1 MTYDIIITILVISLT
16 IFLFV
21 KEYFSID
28 LVALSAIV
36 ILVSTGVITV
46 EDGLNGFSNE
56 ATLTV
61 MAMFILSHALV
72 KTKVIEY
79 LAPMVVGLLKKGYI
93 ASVSSLAFFIGGTS
107 AFVNNTPIVATFIP
121 VVTNASRKISE
132 SPSRYL
138 MVLSYVSIFG
148 GCCTLI
154 GTSTNLLVSGMAVQ
168 EGHEAFTLFQMAPL
182 GIILLVAGSIYLILV
197 GKKILPDRI
206 SRDYL
211 HEQEGAKAF
220 LAEVKMTA
228 KSEEEKKSVES
239 LFNSDGI
246 EVRALKQ
253 AGGSKSKVKPDHQI
267 ASDDVFIIEGDFK
280 KIHQLVKNDF
290 LKISDSFEDSEF
302 PDEQTRLME
311 IVLLPNSELIGKR
324 LSKVNFLKRYNS
336 SIIAIRHRGKR
347 KFEDLK
353 NIKLKSGDVLVLL
366 TNDKGHELI
375 QADQEFE
382 NAPFISLREQ
392 IVEKI
397 NKGKLLLVSAV
408 IASVI
413 ILASF
418 GILPIVIAALGGVVV
433 LNLLG
438 VITMTDA
445 YRSIDWK
452 VIFMLAGSLCLG
464 KAMISSGLADLL
476 GDGLITLLSVYSGPV
491 IMVSM
496 FYLLTSLLTETMS
509 NHASA
514 ALMVPIAISV
524 ASTLDVSPTPL
535 LLTIAFAGSAS
546 FMTPIGY
553 QTNTMIYSAGN
564 YKFSDFI
571 RVGGGLNLLFWI
583 LSSLLIPLIYSF

>member
-1 MTYDIIITILVISLT
+1 MTYDMIITIAVITLT

-79 LAPMVVGLLKKGYI
+79 LAPFVVKLLNKGYATSVVSF
-93 ASVSSLAFFIGGTS
+93 ASFIGGTS

-121 VVTNASRKISE
+121 IINSASRKIGE
-132 SPSRYL
+132 SPSRFL
-138 MVLSYVSIFG
+138 MVLSFVSIFG

-168 EGHEAFTLFQMAPL
+168 EGYEGFTMFQMAPL
-182 GIILLVAGSIYLILV
+182 GVILLVAGTVYLIVV
-197 GKKILPDRI
+197 GNKLIPDRI
-206 SRDYL
+206 SKNHL
-211 HEQEGAKAF
+211 NEQEGAKQY

-228 KSEEEKKSVES
+228 KSEDEKKSVES
-239 LFNSDGI
+239 LFSSDGI
-246 EVRALKQ
+246 SVRALKPK
-253 AGGSKSKVKPDHQI
+253 GKSKTEAKSDHQI
-267 ASDDVFIIEGDFK
+267 MNDDVFLIEGDFK

-290 LKISDSFEDSEF
+290 LKLADTEGQSEF
-302 PDEQTRLME
+302 PEEQTRLME
-311 IVLLPNSELIGKR
+311 IVLLPNSELIGKK
-324 LSKVNFLKRYNS
+324 LSKVNFLDHYNS
-336 SIIAIRHRGKR
+336 SIIAIRHRGKK
-347 KFEDLK
+347 KFDDLK
-353 NIKLKSGDVLVLL
+353 DIRLKSGDVLVLL
-366 TNDKGHELI
+366 TNEKGYELI
-375 QADQEFE
+375 QADQEFQ
-382 NAPFISLREQ
+382 NAPFISLREKF
-392 IVEKI
+392 VDKI
-397 NKGKLLLVSAV
+397 NRGKLLMVSAV
-408 IASVI
+408 IVSVI
-413 ILASF
+413 ALASF
-418 GILPIVIAALGGVVV
+418 GIMPIVVASLAGVVV

-438 VITMTDA
+438 IITMTDA

-464 KAMISSGLADLL
+464 KAMISSGLANAL
-476 GDGLITLLSVYSGPV
+476 GDGLLMLVSTYGGP
-491 IMVSM
+491 ILMVSM

-509 NHASA
+509 NHASV

-524 ASTLDVSPTPL
+524 ASSMELNPTPL
-535 LLTIAFAGSAS
+535 MLTIAFAGSAS

-564 YKFSDFI
+564 YRFSDFI
-571 RVGGGLNLLFWI
+571 KVGGGLNLLFWI
-583 LSSLLIPLIYSF
+583 LSSFLIPLIYPF